1 MGKVLIVSDSHG
13 LESELKELRRRH
25 ANEVGLMI
33 HCGDSELYADDE
45 AINNFLVVRGNCD
58 DEKQF
63 QHDLIEDFAG
73 MRFFVTHG
81 HRYSVKKSLLG
92 LLYRA
97 EEENANIVCFGH
109 SHVLGAE
116 MVRNTLFVN
125 PGSLRLPR
133 GRTERT
139 YCILNLSGDKVDLR
153 VFDYYKGEL
162 TALRKTFHFSED
174 QI

>member
-13 LESELKELRRRH
+13 LESELTEIKRRH
-25 ANEVGLMI
+25 RDEVGLMI
-33 HCGDSELYADDE
+33 HCGDSELNLENE
-45 AINNFLVVRGNCD
+45 AIKNFLVVRGNCD
-58 DEKQF
+58 DENRFKNN
-63 QHDLIEDFAG
+63 LIEDYDG
-73 MRFFVTHG
+73 LRFFVTHG
-81 HRYSVKKSLLG
+81 HRYSVKNSLLG

-97 EEENANIVCFGH
+97 EEESANIVCFGH

-133 GRTERT
+133 ERLERT
-139 YCILNLSGDKVDLR
+139 YCILDISHAKVDLQ

-162 TALRKTFHFSED
+162 TDLRKTFHFSKD
-174 QI
+174 KI